1 MDNKEDLKKRL
12 KYNNKWELIFLC
24 VVVFSVLINACLHID
39 TSIQKHFNFISNL
52 FAYWVTPICSSLGSL
67 FLGLIIKE
75 NDSIHEQLK
84 VHETN
89 YEVKQVISQSD
100 IGQLTELKA
109 LLDANVITEEEFKAK
124 KKQILNI

>member
-12 KYNNKWELIFLC
+12 KHNNKWELIFLC
-24 VVVFSVLINACLHID
+24 IVVFSVLINASLHID
-39 TSIQKHFNFISNL
+39 ISIQEHFNFISNL
-52 FAYWVTPICSSLGSL
+52 FAYWITPICSSLGSL

-84 VHETN
+84 VHKTN

-100 IGQLTELKA
+100 IEQLIKLRS
-109 LLDANVITEEEFKAK
+109 LLDTNILTEEEFKVK
-124 KKQILNI
+124 KKQLLGL

>member
-12 KYNNKWELIFLC
+12 KHNNKWELIFLC
-24 VVVFSVLINACLHID
+24 IVVFSVLINASLHID
-39 TSIQKHFNFISNL
+39 ISIQKHFNFISNL
-52 FAYWVTPICSSLGSL
+52 FAYWITPICSSLGSL

-84 VHETN
+84 VHKTN

-100 IGQLTELKA
+100 IEQLIKLRS
-109 LLDANVITEEEFKAK
+109 LLDTNILTEEEFKVK
-124 KKQILNI
+124 KKQLLGL